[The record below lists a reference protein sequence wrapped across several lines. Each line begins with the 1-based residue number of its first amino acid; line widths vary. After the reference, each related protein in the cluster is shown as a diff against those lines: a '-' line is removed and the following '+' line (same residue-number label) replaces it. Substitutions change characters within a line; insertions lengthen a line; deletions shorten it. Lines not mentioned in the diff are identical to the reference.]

1 MRKIDRDA
9 MLEDLDEMKQ
19 IDFLELIREAAAE
32 AAGSSPVKV
41 WDVRTQKSTI
51 YRHVAIYVLHQF
63 GFEAK
68 RIGAFL
74 QFQRQT
80 VVEIVRDF
88 QRGLD
93 SEDAAEAERHQA
105 ALHGITAAINRLRQ
119 GIRK

>member
-93 SEDAAEAERHQA
+93 SFMCCLLSASRSMPFW
-105 ALHGITAAINRLRQ
+105 
-119 GIRK
+119 IRSGHEHAY